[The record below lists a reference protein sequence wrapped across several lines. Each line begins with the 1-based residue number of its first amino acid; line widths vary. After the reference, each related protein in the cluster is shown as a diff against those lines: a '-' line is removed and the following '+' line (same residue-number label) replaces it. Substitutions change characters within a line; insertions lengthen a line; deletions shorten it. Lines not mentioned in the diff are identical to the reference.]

1 MRYKGSSGCL
11 FCFAKIKD
19 TNTTMKTPLLLS
31 TLTVLLSTSV
41 MAQEQCPAQTAL
53 DAHYQTQRTLVA
65 TGETEQTEVELL
77 RQEGLVMH
85 RYPNG
90 LGDIWHKVTPTQ
102 LRLDRFFDND
112 KRLIEYESADLSL
125 VGKQKSWSS
134 IYHMIEPSFLQQLT
148 QTKTEGT
155 GCDLIITYTG
165 SVHGRDYTVKWN
177 PNIELLVSLSMHSDT
192 LQESWKMTS
201 LQTEPQQIQ
210 AAFDQRFSYMNT
222 DFADI
227 GDNEADPFLVKMI
240 NLGYIEHAPEAVY
253 DANGNNIAKPMGDHG
268 HSHGTVDSHGH
279 AH

>member
-1 MRYKGSSGCL
+1 M
-11 FCFAKIKD
+11 KI
-19 TNTTMKTPLLLS
+19 S
-31 TLTVLLSTSV
+31 FLTSALVLALSTS
-41 MAQEQCPAQTAL
+41 ASAEEGCPAKSAL
-53 DAHYQTQRTLVA
+53 DAHYQTQRTLISS
-65 TGETEQTEVELL
+65 GETERTEVELL

-102 LRLDRFFDND
+102 LRLDRFFDDD
-112 KRLIEYESADLSL
+112 KRLIEYESADLTL
-125 VGKQKSWSS
+125 VGKQKSWDS
-134 IYHMIEPSFLQQLT
+134 IYHMIEPKFLEQLAVT
-148 QTKTEGT
+148 ETKGS

-165 SVHGRDYTVKWN
+165 SVHGRDYTVEWN
-177 PNIELLVSLSMHSDT
+177 PNIELLVSLSMRSDT

-268 HSHGTVDSHGH
+268 HSHGTVNSHGH
-279 AH
+279 VH